1 MFYDEKGLSADVRD
15 QSMKTKHKYVL
26 YVMYSFV
33 MSHDMYPHSIL
44 AFSLLS
50 HLKS

>member
-26 YVMYSFV
+26 YALCQFV
-33 MSHDMYPHSIL
+33 VSHDMSRTGHYQPVC
-44 AFSLLS
+44 FYV
-50 HLKS
+50 